1 MDQALQSDASIH
13 CFHHP
18 YGFRGGAVAGLADGL
33 VVLVRHWVLVVVG
46 SESHGLGFAEQLH
59 EIGENE
65 YGDWSGW
72 SYIDYVGIGCMDP
85 VKFLLPRSN

>member
-1 MDQALQSDASIH
+1 M
-13 CFHHP
+13 
-18 YGFRGGAVAGLADGL
+18 
-33 VVLVRHWVLVVVG
+33 G